1 VDTFSINDIQPKLRK
16 TVTWLRGL
24 GFKTCDSGD
33 GVTNV
38 EAGMEGALEIPH
50 VAMAVDPDKMKEESH
65 RLYFACQR
73 AGIEGKIEVLYD
85 PADGVAILML
95 YDVLDDCFPPV

>member
-1 VDTFSINDIQPKLRK
+1 VDFDINDIQPRLRK
-16 TVTWLRGL
+16 TVTWLRSL

-33 GVTNV
+33 GVINV
-38 EAGMEGALEIPH
+38 EAGMEGALDIPH
-50 VAMAVDPDKMKEESH
+50 VAMAVDSDKMKEESH
-65 RLYFACQR
+65 RLYDACLL
-73 AGIEGKIEVLYD
+73 AGISGKIEVSYD